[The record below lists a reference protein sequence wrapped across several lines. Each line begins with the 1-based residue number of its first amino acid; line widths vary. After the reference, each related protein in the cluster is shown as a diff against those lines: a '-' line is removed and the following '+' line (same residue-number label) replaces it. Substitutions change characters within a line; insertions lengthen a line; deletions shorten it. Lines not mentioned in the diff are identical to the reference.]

1 MIKEIRTEIV
11 CYDIWENKEVSQ
23 KLKKKKKVNPYRA
36 GSGSSA

>member
-23 KLKKKKKVNPYRA
+23 KLKKKIVNPYLA